1 MGLKKVKF
9 NYTGGKRGWPGD
21 APVVKF
27 NLKKIREIGWE
38 AKRRQIELTIERPF
52 KGDELLR
59 RMKGWITVE
68 PNRVIEIV
76 NKYGKLKVLDDREL
90 VIEMDEAASLK
101 PLQKD
106 ILAAFGSEVDVEL
119 KKE

>member
-1 MGLKKVKF
+1 MIRAKIWFRCAVVH
-9 NYTGGKRGWPGD
+9 D
-21 APVVKF
+21 PVCPV
-27 NLKKIREIGWE
+27 LIQPAVIGWE

-68 PNRVIEIV
+68 PNHVIEII
-76 NKYGKLKVLDDREL
+76 NKYGKLKVLDDKEL
-90 VIEMDEAASLK
+90 VIEMDDPASLK

-106 ILAAFGSEVDVEL
+106 ISTAFGSEVDIEL
-119 KKE
+119 KEE